1 MKGNRFILF
10 LIVAL
15 YFATG
20 SSITTGTLPF
30 TNFFNSDISV
40 NVVILVQSTRR
51 RCSEKTFYAYF
62 SDEIDTVLHV
72 YDPHQSRTRAYWLK
86 IKHNLELELTGAY
99 SIGICSV
106 STFPITVYYVHILD
120 QNDNSTTE
128 VARQFIL
135 PPRIR
140 QMSLSGTA
148 SRNNP
153 SLMVFNE
160 LPGETSEVTAQQVE
174 NQIDQ
179 LNQLSQQLRGLPQS
193 PSIQETSKG
202 QQIPLSSYV
211 PQISRGALQSGLGR
225 QLAVEPSFVRN
236 IARNPLT
243 GPNGLTKDVLSDLMF
258 GNLKSLASMGG
269 LSNANSPLEQNAMS
283 PQMLGN
289 SELSAFNNPLL
300 EEKFAQ
306 SQSGKPGLGLPLPP
320 NENMDFNDLPT
331 NDLDNLK
338 ELSFL
343 RSKHHSKSKRKKK
356 NDKSDVV
363 TKLLLTLLVDKLK
376 DIYEMDKINST
387 QRKTLKLDSSTIGKI
402 QNTLKERSHP
412 PSNTK
417 NHSEKDGEKEAK
429 LPDNFD
435 TNLSFPLTFSDT
447 KGAQVSLVDSP
458 QKSDNKDSSL
468 LDVDTKN
475 IENIIKG
482 IENGSPEPKENSSV
496 KIASVNADPG
506 NSPLEISQK
515 TTKTLNND
523 DLKLLQTGTASEF
536 HRVKI
541 DPVGEVGKS
550 ETIPSIS
557 DYHPTIDASKTAY
570 PSQGIFEVHTDK
582 ATVSALPTFS
592 ISSLLNQEIPGNVKA
607 SGRVLNI
614 NAEKDVNNVGMD
626 LTSSATAK
634 PPGTSNAIEDTKG
647 STTSTGE
654 TDTAN
659 YLEASRVLGA
669 VFNKVKDPLA
679 RKSVEVA
686 IKAML
691 RLMKS
696 DNTYSKKQSVPSIKS
711 WILQEKVK
719 KLMKTIHELSK
730 TVHAVDEE
738 VSSSRKTFRRVKH
751 KILKRRFSH
760 KHLNHHRPR
769 HAHHHKRTYSKH

>member
-1 MKGNRFILF
+1 M
-10 LIVAL
+10 A
-15 YFATG
+15 
-20 SSITTGTLPF
+20 
-30 TNFFNSDISV
+30 FN
-40 NVVILVQSTRR
+40 
-51 RCSEKTFYAYF
+51 
-62 SDEIDTVLHV
+62 
-72 YDPHQSRTRAYWLK
+72 
-86 IKHNLELELTGAY
+86 G
-99 SIGICSV
+99 
-106 STFPITVYYVHILD
+106 
-120 QNDNSTTE
+120 
-128 VARQFIL
+128 
-135 PPRIR
+135 
-140 QMSLSGTA
+140 
-148 SRNNP
+148 
-153 SLMVFNE
+153 

-179 LNQLSQQLRGLPQS
+179 LNQLSQQMRGLSQS
-193 PSIQETSKG
+193 PSIQQTAKG
-202 QQIPLSSYV
+202 QQIPLSSFV

-225 QLAVEPSFVRN
+225 QLAVEPSYVRN

-300 EEKFAQ
+300 EEKVAQ
-306 SQSGKPGLGLPLPP
+306 SQSGKPGLGAGLGLPLPP

-338 ELSFL
+338 DLPFL

-376 DIYEMDKINST
+376 DIYEMDKMNST

-402 QNTLKERSHP
+402 ENTLKERSHP
-412 PSNTK
+412 SSNNK
-417 NHSEKDGEKEAK
+417 NPSEKDGEKEAK
-429 LPDNFD
+429 LSDNFD

-447 KGAQVSLVDSP
+447 KGAHVSLVDST

-482 IENGSPEPKENSSV
+482 IENGPEPNGNSSV
-496 KIASVNADPG
+496 KIAGVNADPG

-515 TTKTLNND
+515 TTKTLNSD
-523 DLKLLQTGTASEF
+523 DLKLLQKGTASEF

-541 DPVGEVGKS
+541 DPVGEIGKS

-557 DYHPTIDASKTAY
+557 DYHPTIDVSKTGS
-570 PSQGIFEVHTDK
+570 PSQGMFEVHTDK

-607 SGRVLNI
+607 SGRVLNT
-614 NAEKDVNNVGMD
+614 NAEKEVNNVGMD
-626 LTSSATAK
+626 LTSTAAAK
-634 PPGTSNAIEDTKG
+634 PSVTSTAIEDTKG

-654 TDTAN
+654 TDNAN

-696 DNTYSKKQSVPSIKS
+696 DNNYSKKQSVPSIKS

-738 VSSSRKTFRRVKH
+738 VSTSTKKYRRAKH

-760 KHLNHHRPR
+760 KRANHHRPR
-769 HAHHHKRTYSKH
+769 HAHYHKRT

>member
-1 MKGNRFILF
+1 ML
-10 LIVAL
+10 A
-15 YFATG
+15 
-20 SSITTGTLPF
+20 
-30 TNFFNSDISV
+30 FN
-40 NVVILVQSTRR
+40 
-51 RCSEKTFYAYF
+51 
-62 SDEIDTVLHV
+62 
-72 YDPHQSRTRAYWLK
+72 
-86 IKHNLELELTGAY
+86 G
-99 SIGICSV
+99 
-106 STFPITVYYVHILD
+106 
-120 QNDNSTTE
+120 
-128 VARQFIL
+128 
-135 PPRIR
+135 
-140 QMSLSGTA
+140 
-148 SRNNP
+148 
-153 SLMVFNE
+153 
-160 LPGETSEVTAQQVE
+160 LPGAASEVTAQQVE

-179 LNQLSQQLRGLPQS
+179 LNQLSQQLRGLPQA
-193 PSIQETSKG
+193 PSIQQTSKG
-202 QQIPLSSYV
+202 QQTPLSSYV
-211 PQISRGALQSGLGR
+211 PQINRGTLQSGVGRPLG
-225 QLAVEPSFVRN
+225 LDPSYLKN

-269 LSNANSPLEQNAMS
+269 LSSVNSPVEQNAMS

-300 EEKFAQ
+300 EEKLAP
-306 SQSGKPGLGLPLPP
+306 SQSGRPGLGLPLPP
-320 NENMDFNDLPT
+320 NDNIDFNDLPT

-338 ELSFL
+338 DNLKDLS
-343 RSKHHSKSKRKKK
+343 RHHTKNKRKKKK

-402 QNTLKERSHP
+402 ENTLKERSR
-412 PSNTK
+412 PSSNDK
-417 NHSEKDGEKEAK
+417 IHSEKDGEKEAK
-429 LPDNFD
+429 LSENFD

-447 KGAQVSLVDSP
+447 KGTQVSLVDSP
-458 QKSDNKDSSL
+458 SKSDHKDTSL

-482 IENGSPEPKENSSV
+482 IENGSPEHKENSSV
-496 KIASVNADPG
+496 RIAGANADPG

-523 DLKLLQTGTASEF
+523 DLKLLQTGSASEF

-541 DPVGEVGKS
+541 DSVGEVGKS

-557 DYHPTIDASKTAY
+557 DYHPTIDVSKTAY
-570 PSQGIFEVHTDK
+570 PSQGMYEVHTDK

-607 SGRVLNI
+607 SDRVLNT
-614 NAEKDVNNVGMD
+614 NAAKEVKNAGMD
-626 LTSSATAK
+626 FTSSTTTKLPVTSTATV
-634 PPGTSNAIEDTKG
+634 DTKG

-696 DNTYSKKQSVPSIKS
+696 DNNYSKKQSVPSIKS

-730 TVHAVDEE
+730 TVHAEDEE
-738 VSSSRKTFRRVKH
+738 GSSSRKIYRRAKH
-751 KILKRRFSH
+751 KNLKRRFSH
-760 KHLNHHRPR
+760 KEANHHRPR
-769 HAHHHKRTYSKH
+769 HAHHHKGSYSKH